1 MIPVFKFCRGFFV
14 HIVYLSW
21 DINTSLQCDIFTI
34 YTCYSK
40 INKDKPNGITSNQLK
55 KTWEVGGR
63 DVFMSQDINQYNVYV

>member
-21 DINTSLQCDIFTI
+21 DINTPKQCDIFTI

-40 INKDKPNGITSNQLK
+40 INKDKPNGITSIQLK
-55 KTWEVGGR
+55 KNLGGR
-63 DVFMSQDINQYNVYV
+63 GQRRFHVSGY